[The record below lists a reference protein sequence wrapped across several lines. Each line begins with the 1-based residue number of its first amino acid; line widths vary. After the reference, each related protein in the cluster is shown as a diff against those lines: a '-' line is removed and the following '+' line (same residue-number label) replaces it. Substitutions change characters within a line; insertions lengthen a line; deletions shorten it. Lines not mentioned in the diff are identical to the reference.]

1 MFADKTQ
8 SRREFLGS
16 AAKALSAFFMLPA
29 AAALRAEEDPYDSIT
44 LPSPV
49 KSVIFLNMVGGMSHV
64 DTFDHKPDSAF
75 AAVDTSIK
83 GLRIAET
90 FKQTAQA
97 LSAVS
102 LVRTLRSED
111 GAHEF
116 GQHLVATG
124 YRFTESQGFPDI
136 PSLGSVIAYA
146 RTRRSTGAY
155 FPASIVLNDRGSG
168 GDGGFLGVKYAGFH
182 VSNPQK
188 ALQNLL
194 GDNNM
199 PVERLT
205 RREKLLEILNESFFA
220 RNPAASYIAWKQMFE
235 SALSFMNSDKLSVF
249 DLALMNPA
257 LRARF
262 GESRIGSSLAL
273 AYRLAEKETPFIQVN
288 VGGWDTHSN
297 NKNKIADICRDLDPA
312 LATLLSELKSSG
324 LMSQTLFVLVSEFGR
339 TPEAGGK
346 DGRDHYPKIFTGLIG
361 GGPITGG
368 MVLGE
373 TDAKGQKA
381 VKDSWHLKQFL
392 STVHRAA
399 GIDPEAQLMTP
410 SGRPFPLSPRE
421 TRLITELL

>member
-1 MFADKTQ
+1 MFADRKQ

-16 AAKALSAFFMLPA
+16 LAKAVSACFVLPA
-29 AAALRAEEDPYDSIT
+29 AAALRAEEDPYDTIT

-64 DTFDHKPDSAF
+64 DTFDPKPDSVF
-75 AAVDTSIK
+75 AHVDSAIK
-83 GLRIAET
+83 GVKLAET
-90 FKQTAQA
+90 FKQTAQV

-111 GAHEF
+111 GAHDF
-116 GQHLVATG
+116 AQHLVHTG

-136 PSLGSVIAYA
+136 PSMGSVIAYA
-146 RTRRSTGAY
+146 RTRRDTGPY
-155 FPASIVLNDRGSG
+155 FPSCIIINDRGRG

-194 GDNNM
+194 GDSNM
-199 PVERLT
+199 PAERLT
-205 RREKLLEILNESFFA
+205 RREKLLGILNDSFFS
-220 RNPAASYIAWKQMFE
+220 RNPQASYLAWKQMFE

-249 DLALMNPA
+249 ELDKMAPA
-257 LRARF
+257 LRAKF
-262 GESRIGSSLAL
+262 GNSRIGSSLAL
-273 AYRLAEKETPFIQVN
+273 AYRLAERETPYIQVN

-297 NKNKIADICRDLDPA
+297 NRNKISEICRDLDPA
-312 LATLLSELKSSG
+312 LATLLGELKSSG
-324 LMSQTLFVLVSEFGR
+324 LLSQTLFVLTSEFGR
-339 TPEAGGK
+339 TPEVGGK

-361 GGPITGG
+361 GGPVAGG

-373 TDAKGQKA
+373 TDAKGEKA
-381 VKDSWHLKQFL
+381 VKESWHQKQFL
-392 STVHRAA
+392 ATMYRAA
-399 GIDPEAQLMTP
+399 GIDCEAQLMTP

-421 TRLITELL
+421 TKLISQLL

>member
-1 MFADKTQ
+1 MFADNAQT
-8 SRREFLGS
+8 RREFLGS
-16 AAKALSAFFMLPA
+16 AAKALSAFFILPG

-44 LPSPV
+44 LPSPA

-64 DTFDHKPDSAF
+64 DTFDPKPDSVF
-75 AAVDTSIK
+75 AAVDSAIK
-83 GLRIAET
+83 GVKISET
-90 FKQTAQA
+90 FRQTAKV

-116 GQHLVATG
+116 AQHLVHTG

-136 PSLGSVIAYA
+136 PSMGSVIAYA

-155 FPASIVLNDRGSG
+155 FPASIIINDRGRG

-199 PVERLT
+199 SAERLT
-205 RREKLLEILNESFFA
+205 RREKLLEILNENFFS

-249 DLALMNPA
+249 DLDTMPA
-257 LRARF
+257 AQRARF
-262 GESRIGSSLAL
+262 GASRIGSSLAL
-273 AYRLAEKETPFIQVN
+273 AYRLAERETPYIQVN

-297 NKNKIADICRDLDPA
+297 NRNKIADICRDLDPA
-312 LATLLSELKSSG
+312 LAALLGELKSSG
-324 LMSQTLFVLVSEFGR
+324 LISQTLFVLTSEFGR
-339 TPEAGGK
+339 TPEVGSK

-361 GGPITGG
+361 GGPVAGG

-381 VKDSWHLKQFL
+381 VKDSWHQKQFL
-392 STVHRAA
+392 ATMHRAA
-399 GIDPEAQLMTP
+399 GIDTDAQLMTP

-421 TRLITELL
+421 TKLISELL